1 MPTTPAA
8 GHMVHTPGHIWLVL
22 GDFNNT
28 VAVNERGV
36 EADRK
41 YFAETGVTGSYGMYY
56 LHNLQFLLYA
66 RMMQGRIADANKAA
80 RQISTIVRDM
90 TTSMPEMADIF
101 DSFITMSQVRLLRW
115 EQVLAA
121 PQPKPSPPA
130 AALWRHARALAFIAT
145 NNSPAAPREQSEFER
160 LLGTLARSQPWS
172 TSKLGDV

>member
-8 GHMVHTPGHIWLVL
+8 GHMVTRPGHIWLVL
-22 GDFNNT
+22 DDFNNAG
-28 VAVNERGV
+28 AVNERAV

-66 RMMQGRIADANKAA
+66 RMMQGRIADANEIA
-80 RQISTIVRDM
+80 RQISTIAREM
-90 TTSMPEMADIF
+90 TASMPEMADIF
-101 DSFITMSQVRLLRW
+101 DSFITLSQVRRLRW

-121 PQPKPSPPA
+121 PPPQASPPA

-145 NNSPAAPREQSEFER
+145 NNSPAAQHEQSEFER
-160 LLGTLARSQPWS
+160 LRGTLDRN
-172 TSKLGDV
+172 